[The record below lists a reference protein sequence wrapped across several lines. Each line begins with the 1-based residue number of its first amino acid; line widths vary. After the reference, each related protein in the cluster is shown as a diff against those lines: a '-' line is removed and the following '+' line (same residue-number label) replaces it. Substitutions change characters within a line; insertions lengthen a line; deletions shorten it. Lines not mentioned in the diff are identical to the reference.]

1 MRTFVQHR
9 PKIGKWLLSIPLCII
24 PLIVVPLHAK
34 THHLYYGKKN
44 ETHQGFVQSLIVL
57 MVGELNTL
65 SIWAKSNHL
74 EKRAY
79 HVKITEESLSN
90 AGRKNCH
97 VSRKYWYGKY
107 RKYMFTNQEKQD
119 IRVLFV
125 MLKELKRSRKSPV
138 LCASLASSSS
148 SSGISFLLK
157 AATFWSF
164 FRASSF
170 LFFTRS
176 QRGDSGINL
185 KWNITLRGLS
195 TDWHYSGK

>member
-1 MRTFVQHR
+1 MATFH
-9 PKIGKWLLSIPLCII
+9 S
-24 PLIVVPLHAK
+24 A
-34 THHLYYGKKN
+34 LYYTTYCCSAPCKNSSSLLREKN

-97 VSRKYWYGKY
+97 VSHKYWYGKY

-138 LCASLASSSS
+138 LCPSLASFSSSS

>member
-1 MRTFVQHR
+1 MATFH
-9 PKIGKWLLSIPLCII
+9 S
-24 PLIVVPLHAK
+24 A
-34 THHLYYGKKN
+34 LYYTTYCCSAPCKNSSSLLREKN

-97 VSRKYWYGKY
+97 VSHKYWYGKY

-164 FRASSF
+164 FLASSF

-185 KWNITLRGLS
+185 KWNITVRGLS
-195 TDWHYSGK
+195 TDLHYSGK